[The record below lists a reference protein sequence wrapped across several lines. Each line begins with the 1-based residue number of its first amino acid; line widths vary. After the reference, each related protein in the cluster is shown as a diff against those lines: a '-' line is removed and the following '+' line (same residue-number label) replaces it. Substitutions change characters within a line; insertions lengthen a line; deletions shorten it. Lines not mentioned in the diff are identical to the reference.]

1 MDWRSDQE
9 MSELWELISMVSDVE
24 EVPISEIRTIADAH
38 GISVERFVETWV
50 KLCDESNIV
59 INQTEAKMHGIH

>member
-1 MDWRSDQE
+1 MDWRGDQE
-9 MSELWELISMVSDVE
+9 MSELWELLSMVGGVE
-24 EVPISEIRTIADAH
+24 EIPISDIRDIADAH
-38 GISVERFVETWV
+38 GISIERFVEQWV